1 METNGHLKNNISIAQ
16 NNVSLRNF
24 SQASTL
30 KAAEK
35 NKKVNKTD
43 KIEVFLRSFFIIFL
57 VQTKYQ
63 NDKK

>member
-16 NNVSLRNF
+16 NNVTLSNF

-35 NKKVNKTD
+35 NIKVNKTD
-43 KIEVFLRSFFIIFL
+43 KIEVFLKSFFIIFL
-57 VQTKYQ
+57 VQTKY
-63 NDKK
+63 